1 MSAFASRRSIGV
13 MIAAAALCA
22 ALMGCISDLQAAT
35 PKKDIQAATPK
46 KSDGKGQMRYYG
58 GPKSPMW
65 SSQ

>member
-1 MSAFASRRSIGV
+1 
-13 MIAAAALCA
+13 MIAAAALCT
-22 ALMGCISDLQAAT
+22 ALGDLQAAT
-35 PKKDIQAATPK
+35 PKKGMQAATLK